1 MARKSKY
8 VTPDLNLVPEAPEV
22 LSRDFN
28 LFYRPEVEPL
38 PAGLKEFA
46 SSLQTFSER
55 GAVQGALLS
64 ETKVKKSE
72 SAKALKDHIELKLKF
87 RDAVKDGK
95 IDKNANP
102 YYLEKYKEL
111 TLNQFANEFSDHVL
125 KKYQEHNVGINITE
139 GAFDSFYKDQ
149 LKAFIKKNKLG
160 FFKPEELEK
169 SFFKETSEYRNQ
181 LEATHKQNLL
191 ENFNKSFD
199 EKLKNRI
206 VGVITKYKNYDT
218 DLLSSDDT
226 DVDKFDKIAEAL

>member
-8 VTPDLNLVPEAPEV
+8 VTPDLDLKPEAPEV

-28 LFYRPEVEPL
+28 LFYVPEEKPL

-55 GAVQGALLS
+55 GAVQGALLA

-125 KKYQEHNVGINITE
+125 KKYKEIN
-139 GAFDSFYKDQ
+139 
-149 LKAFIKKNKLG
+149 
-160 FFKPEELEK
+160 
-169 SFFKETSEYRNQ
+169 
-181 LEATHKQNLL
+181 
-191 ENFNKSFD
+191 
-199 EKLKNRI
+199 
-206 VGVITKYKNYDT
+206 
-218 DLLSSDDT
+218 
-226 DVDKFDKIAEAL
+226 